1 MTDAA
6 KLCQDLIEL
15 SEMCRI
21 AGIIAP
27 NKSSPEIKTRV
38 QSMCDLMRH
47 GGPDDEGIFSDN
59 EQKLCFGH
67 RRLSLLDLSKAGHQ
81 PMADAQKRC
90 YITFN
95 GEIYNFKEL
104 RQDLEKKGHN
114 FSSTTDTE
122 VILAAY
128 LQWGTDCF
136 KLFNGMFAFAL
147 YDTAKKQV
155 FLVRDAVG
163 IKPLYYHSRRSGELF
178 FASEVK
184 AFKEINPNWPE
195 SADWRILLLCFGH
208 IPEPHTTLH
217 NVKALPKGHYLQYD
231 LGRNEIVIIQSYR
244 KIGFSKIHIRDKQ
257 EALTLIRSK
266 LRRAVARHL
275 ISDAP
280 IGLFLS
286 GGIDSSL
293 LTLLAAES
301 GQTDLH
307 TLSVTFSDS
316 DYSEKEYQEAVIAK
330 VKCSHKYSTVEQS
343 DFEAEFNHIVAAY
356 DQPSN
361 DGINS
366 WFISKSAHQTGLKA
380 VLSGLGSDEIFGGYP
395 SFGRMENIL
404 LVNQLPEGALKLSRY
419 LSQVPLQR
427 LSWLQIKK
435 PVGLYLTI
443 RGLCTPEDAGK
454 LIGLNTKEVIDQI
467 EQLDYSPT
475 FGEIL
480 PENQAAS
487 ILEFNLY
494 MQNQLLK
501 DSDYMSMQHGLEL
514 RVPFLD
520 QEFLDAMFSIDPAL
534 LYDHKGL
541 PKQLLI
547 DAFKD
552 VLPEKIWNRKKMGF
566 SFPFEKW
573 FGNIPQIRE
582 TVSAT
587 EAGKELM
594 ESFDKKQS
602 HWSKVWAFYLTQNF
616 KA

>member
-1 MTDAA
+1 
-6 KLCQDLIEL
+6 
-15 SEMCRI
+15 MCRI

-27 NKSSPEIKTRV
+27 KKSSLELRTQV
-38 QSMCDLMRH
+38 QSMCNLMRH
-47 GGPDDEGIFSDN
+47 GGPDDEGIFSHD

-67 RRLSLLDLSKAGHQ
+67 RRLSLLDLSTAGHQ
-81 PMADAQKRC
+81 PMADEQQRC

-104 RQDLEKKGHN
+104 RHDLEKKGHSFKSN
-114 FSSTTDTE
+114 TDTE

-128 LQWGTDCF
+128 LEWGADCF

-147 YDTAKKQV
+147 YDTIKKQV

-178 FASEVK
+178 FSSEVK
-184 AFKEINPNWPE
+184 AFKQINPNWPE

-217 NVKALPKGHYLQYD
+217 GVKALAKGHYLQYD
-231 LGRNEIVIIQSYR
+231 LVKKEIVTIQSYR
-244 KIGFSKIHIRDKQ
+244 RIGFSEIQVKDKQ
-257 EALTLIRSK
+257 EALTLIRSQ
-266 LRRAVARHL
+266 LRRAVKRHL

-301 GQTDLH
+301 GQKGLH

-316 DYSEKEYQEAVIAK
+316 DYSEQEYQEAVIEK
-330 VKCSHKYSTVEQS
+330 VNCRHKYNTVEQS
-343 DFEAEFNHIVAAY
+343 DFEIEFSNILAAY

-395 SFGRMENIL
+395 SFGRMENIF
-404 LVNQLPEGALKLSRY
+404 LVNRLPEGALKLSRY

-443 RGLCTPEDAGK
+443 RGLYTPEEAGK
-454 LIGLNTKEVIDQI
+454 LSGLSTEEVIAQI
-467 EQLDYSPT
+467 EQLDYSPS
-475 FGEIL
+475 FGEGL

-520 QEFLDAMFSIDPAL
+520 QEFLDAIFSIDPAL
-534 LYDHKGL
+534 LYHHNGL

-547 DAFKD
+547 DAFRD
-552 VLPEKIWNRKKMGF
+552 ILPEKIWNRKKMGF

-582 TVSAT
+582 SISAT

-594 ESFDKKQS
+594 QSFDKKQS
-602 HWSKVWAFYLTQNF
+602 HWSKVWAYYLTQNF